1 MKTAA
6 FALALSTPPPT
17 VAPRASRDDNH
28 TVTATCPWL
37 ALPGPPQAIPRHPY
51 LNRRC
56 GPGAGGPCSRRTT
69 GRSGSG
75 RGDLGPRVAS
85 AGQER
90 PGREPRAR
98 GPDPPLPPPPGRLA
112 GPGTSQGSHRLPPSA
127 LGAGRERAQA
137 GWGRRRGLS
146 SPLRPRV
153 EPPAGWQGGE
163 AAASSGAQRGRRKN
177 TEKFAQEGA
186 AYSRLSLP
194 PVTDTGPPKP
204 AALSAREPARLLH
217 PQARPLHRK
226 AGVCS
231 RWPSKA
237 LPARSQRSEV

>member
-1 MKTAA
+1 MI
-6 FALALSTPPPT
+6 
-17 VAPRASRDDNH
+17 
-28 TVTATCPWL
+28 ATCPWL

-56 GPGAGGPCSRRTT
+56 GPGAGGPCSRWTT

-127 LGAGRERAQA
+127 LGSGRERAQA

-146 SPLRPRV
+146 CPLRPRV

-194 PVTDTGPPKP
+194 PVTDTGPPSLLP
-204 AALSAREPARLLH
+204 SVPGNLPGCSTPRRGPSTGRLGSVAAGPARLSQPGL
-217 PQARPLHRK
+217 RK
-226 AGVCS
+226 V
-231 RWPSKA
+231 KFK
-237 LPARSQRSEV
+237 LQN